1 MGVIRAG
8 FVRSAMAQSLAATPL
23 IEQYEAVRA
32 RYPGHIVLFRVGDF
46 FETFGEDAKRLAT
59 TLDIQLTAR
68 GPDATGAR
76 LPMAGVPYHAVD
88 TYLARLVRRGFK
100 VALCDQVEDARQAK
114 GLVRREVTRVVTPGT
129 VVEEGI
135 LGGPDNNFLAVVY
148 EDGAERA
155 FAAVDVSTGDLVHG
169 EPGAPGVDGLLSALA
184 PLFPREIL
192 VAARPENAE
201 GVLEAARR
209 DFPFARVESAPPPLA
224 AADLPE
230 ALRAAADVA
239 PAVRTADL
247 VLAAYVRSTQPR
259 LLGLLSPADA
269 GAGPRRLHLDAK
281 TLRHLE
287 ISRPM
292 NPDDPG
298 GTTLLKAWDETRTSA
313 GHRTLSF
320 WLCNPLAEGAAIRA
334 RLDAVEA
341 LVGRGAGLDE
351 LRQELG
357 EVPDIARIASRL
369 AGRRIRPPEL
379 GRLRDG
385 LEASARV
392 GQKVAA
398 GEPPA
403 LLARL
408 GRELVPP
415 EPIRALLR
423 ESLPDILPATEDEG
437 GLFRPGRN
445 PEVDR
450 ARAEETSSVA
460 ELETLE
466 REEQEATGIRTLK
479 VRYNQVFGYYIEVTR
494 AHLARIPDHYRRR
507 QTVAQAERFTTE
519 RLESI
524 AERLLAARE
533 KARDAEAGAWEAL
546 LGNLDAH
553 VASIHRVGRAV
564 GALDA
569 LQSFATVAQHR
580 RCVRPSVDDSL
591 SIVIRDGRHPVLDRA
606 LQERFVPNDV
616 ELDAETARLLVLTG
630 PNMSGKSTYMRQVGL
645 LVVLAQAGSF
655 VPAKFAQVGIVSGLY
670 TRMGF
675 TDEIG
680 RGKSSFMVE
689 MSELAEILRAADRRG
704 LVLLDEVGR
713 GTSTFDGLAI
723 AWGALRHLHDV
734 TRCRAILATHY
745 HQLTQLVEGL
755 PAARLGHLAA
765 RERPG
770 GIVFL
775 HRLVPG
781 STDRS
786 YGIHV
791 ARIAGLPPDLLA
803 EAQRLLRRL
812 EGEGLSLRPGS
823 ETASPSPRY
832 TQAMLLASEEPRA
845 PVRSLIEEELR
856 GIDVDRLTPVQALQR
871 LAELRAKLPA
881 DPEPPP

>member
-1 MGVIRAG
+1 
-8 FVRSAMAQSLAATPL
+8 MAQSLATTPL

-46 FETFGEDAKRLAT
+46 FETFGDDAKRLASA
-59 TLDIQLTAR
+59 LDIQLTAR

-129 VVEEGI
+129 VVEDGI
-135 LGGPDNNFLAVVY
+135 LGGPDHNFLAVVY
-148 EDGAERA
+148 DDDAGRA
-155 FAAVDVSTGDLVHG
+155 FAAVDVSTGDFLHG
-169 EPGAPGVDGLLSALA
+169 EPEAPGVDGLLSSLA

-192 VAARPENAE
+192 VAARAQAAE
-201 GVLEAARR
+201 AMLEAARR
-209 DFPFARVESAPPPLA
+209 EFPFARVESAPPPLL

-230 ALRAAADVA
+230 GLRASIGLPEAVAFAD
-239 PAVRTADL
+239 RT
-247 VLAAYVRSTQPR
+247 LAAYLKATQPR
-259 LLGLLSPADA
+259 LLAHLALADGAPAA
-269 GAGPRRLHLDAK
+269 RRLQLDAK

-298 GTTLLKAWDETRTSA
+298 GTTLLKAWDETGTAA

-320 WLCNPLAEGAAIRA
+320 WLCNPLADEAAIRG
-334 RLDAVEA
+334 RLDAVES
-341 LVGRGAGLDE
+341 LVSRGAALGE
-351 LRQELG
+351 LRQELS
-357 EVPDIARIASRL
+357 EIPDIARIASRL
-369 AGRRIRPPEL
+369 AGRRVRPPEL

-385 LEASARV
+385 LEA
-392 GQKVAA
+392 A
-398 GEPPA
+398 GRIGRKLSSPSSPA
-403 LLARL
+403 MLSRIA
-408 GRELVPP
+408 EEITPP
-415 EPIRALLR
+415 ETLHTLLK
-423 ESLPDILPATEDEG
+423 ESLPDILPATEEEG

-450 ARAEETSSVA
+450 ARVEEQSALS
-460 ELETLE
+460 ELEALE

-494 AHLARIPDHYRRR
+494 AHLARIPPHYRRR

-519 RLESI
+519 RLETI
-524 AERLLAARE
+524 AEKLLDARE
-533 KARDAEAGAWEAL
+533 TARTAEATAWETF
-546 LGNLDAH
+546 LGELDAH
-553 VASIHRVGRAV
+553 VSSIHRVGRSV
-564 GALDA
+564 GSLDA
-569 LQSFATVAQHR
+569 LQSFACVAQRR
-580 RCVRPSVDDSL
+580 RCVRPAVDSSL
-591 SIVIRDGRHPVLDRA
+591 RIVVRDGRHPVLDHT

-616 ELDAETARLLVLTG
+616 ELDAENARLLVLTG

-655 VPAKFAQVGIVSGLY
+655 VPAKFVQVGIVSGLY

-689 MSELAEILRAADRRG
+689 MSELAEILRSADHRA

-723 AWGALRHLHDV
+723 AWAALRHLHDV

-755 PAARLGHLAA
+755 SAARLGHLAA
-765 RERPG
+765 HERPE

-812 EGEGLSLRPGS
+812 EGEGLALRAGADEAGS
-823 ETASPSPRY
+823 SPRY
-832 TQAMLLASEEPRA
+832 TQAMLFASEEGHA
-845 PVRSLIEEELR
+845 PTGSAVEEELR
-856 GIDVDRLTPVQALQR
+856 AIDVDHLTPVQALQR
-871 LAELRAKLPA
+871 LAELRAKLPNR
-881 DPEPPP
+881 PEPPR